1 MPDPITGTMA
11 AVSIGSGI
19 LQSNAARDAARMQ
32 SDSASRAMDQE
43 RAMYEQSRAD
53 LAPYRETG
61 YTALK
66 DIERMKPYLLGRFGQ
81 PYQVGQ
87 TRSLAAPQYAAPP
100 TGPVI
105 GIASPGGPGG
115 VGTTTYLDSA
125 GNRTQKPNIPS
136 GQLPPNYQ
144 EARDAFQ
151 KQLDAQMAQDP
162 FGSPRAAVIGSD
174 QFGQQFGY
182 ASDADAFNKF
192 YNQNYG
198 APASDMAADGT
209 QMMPISGPG
218 SPFEE
223 YLDPSMAFRMK
234 FGTQATERLANIGG
248 GAISGNT
255 MRALTDYGQNLASTE
270 YGNAFNRFQT
280 ERGNIY
286 NTLANIA
293 GMGQGA
299 VNTGV
304 NAGQNFAAGQT
315 GLITGGAAAQAAGT
329 VGSANALAGGFG
341 GASNAYLLNQ
351 FMRPQNPAV
360 TPPGG
365 YGNYSSMN
373 QDFGNFGGARL
384 PTVGPG

>member
-19 LQSNAARDAARMQ
+19 MQSNAARDAARMQ

-43 RAMYEQSRAD
+43 RAMYEQSRQD

-61 YTALK
+61 YTALR
-66 DIERMKPYLLGRFGQ
+66 DIERMKPYFTSRFGQ
-81 PYQVGQ
+81 PYQAGQ
-87 TRSLAAPQYAAPP
+87 TRSLTAPQYAAPP
-100 TGPVI
+100 PRPAI
-105 GIASPGGPGG
+105 GIVSPGGPGG
-115 VGTTTYLDSA
+115 VGTTY
-125 GNRTQKPNIPS
+125 NPS

-151 KQLDAQMAQDP
+151 RQLDAQRASDP
-162 FGSPRAAVIGSD
+162 LGAGNIRSAVIGSD

-182 ASDADAFNKF
+182 AADADAFDQF

-223 YLDPSMAFRMK
+223 YLDPSMAFRQRL
-234 FGTQATERLANIGG
+234 GTQATERLANVGG

-304 NAGQNFAAGQT
+304 NAGQSFAGQQT
-315 GLITGGAAAQAAGT
+315 GLITGQAAANAAGA

-351 FMRPQNPAV
+351 LMRPQAVAQSQPMGGPQSSQIYNPVAL
-360 TPPGG
+360 
-365 YGNYSSMN
+365 
-373 QDFGNFGGARL
+373 A
-384 PTVGPG
+384 

>member
-1 MPDPITGTMA
+1 MPDPVTGTMA

-19 LQSNAARDAARMQ
+19 MQSNAARSAAQMQ
-32 SDSASRAMDQE
+32 ADSASRAMDQE
-43 RAMYEQSRAD
+43 RAMYEQSRQD

-61 YTALK
+61 YTALR

-81 PYQVGQ
+81 PYQSQAGYRLP
-87 TRSLAAPQYAAPP
+87 TT
-100 TGPVI
+100 TGP
-105 GIASPGGPGG
+105 AP
-115 VGTTTYLDSA
+115 
-125 GNRTQKPNIPS
+125 IPA
-136 GQLPPNYQ
+136 NYQ
-144 EARDAFQ
+144 QARDAFQ
-151 KQLDAQMAQDP
+151 QQQQAEAE
-162 FGSPRAAVIGSD
+162 RRIAAGELGGPPSLAITGKD
-174 QFGQQFGY
+174 QFGRDFNL
-182 ASDADAFNKF
+182 AADAAAFDKF
-192 YNQNYG
+192 YNENYG
-198 APASDMAADGT
+198 APAPVMGEQT
-209 QMMPISGPG
+209 MPISGPG

-223 YLDPSMAFRMK
+223 YLDPSMAFRQRL
-234 FGTQATERLANIGG
+234 GTQATERLANVGG

-255 MRALTDYGQNLASTE
+255 MRALTDYGQNLAATE

-304 NAGQNFAAGQT
+304 RAGESYAAGQT

-329 VGSANALAGGFG
+329 VGASNALAGGFG

-351 FMRPQNPAV
+351 FMRPQTPAV

-373 QDFGNFGGARL
+373 QDFGNFGGARI
-384 PTVGPG
+384 PTTGPG

>member
-1 MPDPITGTMA
+1 MTWGMTAVAAATVFTGYQSAQA
-11 AVSIGSGI
+11 AKSAAQT
-19 LQSNAARDAARMQ
+19 QSDAAG
-32 SDSASRAMDQE
+32 RAMDQE
-43 RAMYEQSRAD
+43 RAMYEQSRED

-66 DIERMKPYLLGRFGQ
+66 DIERMKPYLIGRFGQ
-81 PYQVGQ
+81 PYQAGQ
-87 TRSLAAPQYAAPP
+87 TRSLTAPQYDAKTAPPAAP
-100 TGPVI
+100 G
-105 GIASPGGPGG
+105 A
-115 VGTTTYLDSA
+115 A
-125 GNRTQKPNIPS
+125 MPS
-136 GQLPPNYQ
+136 NYQ
-144 EARDAFQ
+144 EARAAFQ
-151 KQLDAQMAQDP
+151 KQLDAQNAQDP
-162 FGSPRAAVIGSD
+162 FGSPRAAVIGRD

-234 FGTQATERLANIGG
+234 LGTQATERLANIGG

-255 MRALTDYGQNLASTE
+255 MRSLADYGQNLASTE

-304 NAGQNFAAGQT
+304 NAGQGFAAGQT
-315 GLITGGAAAQAAGT
+315 GLITGQAAANAAGT
-329 VGSANALAGGFG
+329 VGAANAYG
-341 GASNAYLLNQ
+341 GAASNIGNMAYLNTLMN
-351 FMRPQNPAV
+351 RPQAVAQTPMGGPQTGQIYNPVAI
-360 TPPGG
+360 
-365 YGNYSSMN
+365 
-373 QDFGNFGGARL
+373 A
-384 PTVGPG
+384 